1 MDWVFNELRALF
13 GDRPSAILG
22 LIAIFVAAIWIVYV
36 FFAKNTRDPAQ
47 KYYELKLSLSVEA
60 ARIAAQIA
68 TSNSDKVVRQAALR
82 FDELYFGEL
91 VLIEDEK
98 LERAMVV
105 YRKLIAPQDVMDI
118 EELASGQVD
127 RSQLRRAALEVSR
140 AAFDL
145 LQPSWLDQVKAIFRK
160 PQKR

>member
-1 MDWVFNELRALF
+1 
-13 GDRPSAILG
+13 
-22 LIAIFVAAIWIVYV
+22 
-36 FFAKNTRDPAQ
+36 
-47 KYYELKLSLSVEA
+47 
-60 ARIAAQIA
+60 
-68 TSNSDKVVRQAALR
+68 
-82 FDELYFGEL
+82 
-91 VLIEDEK
+91 
-98 LERAMVV
+98 
-105 YRKLIAPQDVMDI
+105 MDI